1 MDQNYT
7 AEEVAVAAKLFNE
20 AKDKNPYSDHL
31 AWEVAEGA
39 EWCGKDIN
47 KLFARYLLKRAS
59 GQHAVVNAMDETI
72 IRLTGWSF
80 DTYLVNAYLRSEFK
94 LTEDV

>member
-1 MDQNYT
+1 MYQHYT
-7 AEEVAVAAKLFNE
+7 AGEVKQATKLFFD

-39 EWCGKDIN
+39 EWCGKEMN
-47 KLFARYLLKRAS
+47 KLFAKYLFKRGT
-59 GQHAVVNAMDETI
+59 GQHDVADAMDETI

-94 LTEDV
+94 LTEEE

>member
-1 MDQNYT
+1 MDQDYT

-20 AKDKNPYSDHL
+20 ANSKAPYNDHL

-39 EWCGKDIN
+39 EWCGKEMN
-47 KLFARYLLKRAS
+47 RLFAKYLFTRGT
-59 GQHAVVNAMDETI
+59 GQHDVADAMDETI

-80 DTYLVNAYLRSEFK
+80 DTYLVNVFLRSHFK
-94 LTEDV
+94 LTEDE

>member
-20 AKDKNPYSDHL
+20 AKDKDPYNVQLVWD
-31 AWEVAEGA
+31 VTGQA
-39 EWCGKDIN
+39 EWCSKEMN
-47 KLFARYLLKRAS
+47 RLFAKYIFVRGT
-59 GQHAVVNAMDETI
+59 GQHEVADAMDETI

-80 DTYLVNAYLRSEFK
+80 DTWLVNGFLRNQFK
-94 LTEDV
+94 PTEEE